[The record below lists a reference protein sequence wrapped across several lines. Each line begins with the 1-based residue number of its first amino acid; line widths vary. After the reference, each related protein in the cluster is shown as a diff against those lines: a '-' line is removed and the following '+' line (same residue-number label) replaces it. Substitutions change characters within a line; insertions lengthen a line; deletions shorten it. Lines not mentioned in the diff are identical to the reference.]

1 MAIETDN
8 SVSLNCEIV
17 LTSTALLISAGVAAA
32 SAVGSAVM
40 SKQRASKVQ
49 KQAKKQA
56 NEAARLAEAMAS
68 KAQAPLTITEANVEL
83 SSEESLEDAE
93 IKSRSKRS
101 RLRVEQKAGGSKGVG
116 TGLSIG

>member
-1 MAIETDN
+1 MA
-8 SVSLNCEIV
+8 V
-17 LTSTALLISAGVAAA
+17 GGAAA
-32 SAVGSAVM
+32 QQKSQKKA
-40 SKQRASKVQ
+40 Q